1 MHFMSIWISV
11 FSPGASDALKPA
23 GSSACNPGSLIKTCG
38 LPGTGERAS
47 TPAGPLSRKGLI
59 SGRKYLL
66 IRFKGTR

>member
-1 MHFMSIWISV
+1 M
-11 FSPGASDALKPA
+11 
-23 GSSACNPGSLIKTCG
+23 IKTCG